1 MDQSNPL
8 YKNQGIHTNIVLLTA
23 DSGELKVLLVKRLN
37 NPFLGK
43 WALPGGAVYN
53 NETIDDAILRELK
66 EKTSIDNIQPKMF
79 NVFSKVN
86 RAPQMR
92 MICVAYLAV
101 IDKSAISFTKQTTKT
116 DDADWVKMEDIP
128 HDLAYDHNEIVE
140 SALDYLK
147 TEVWKSGILK
157 KLFPQGVTMSELHQ
171 VYCKILGVNLDRRN
185 FRKKLLVG
193 GFVSDSGNVKQ
204 EKGKKPAI
212 IYTIN

>member
-1 MDQSNPL
+1 M
-8 YKNQGIHTNIVLLTA
+8 
-23 DSGELKVLLVKRLN
+23 
-37 NPFLGK
+37 
-43 WALPGGAVYN
+43 PGGAVYN

-66 EKTSIDNIQPKMF
+66 EKTNIDNIQPKMF

-193 GFVSDSGNVKQ
+193 GFISDSGNVKQ